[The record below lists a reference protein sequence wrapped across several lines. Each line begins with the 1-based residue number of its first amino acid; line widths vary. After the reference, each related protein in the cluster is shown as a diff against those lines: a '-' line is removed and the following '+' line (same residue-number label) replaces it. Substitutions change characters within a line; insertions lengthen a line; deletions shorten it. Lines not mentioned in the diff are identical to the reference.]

1 MFQALIEAKKFPE
14 FLTLPAYDWI
24 VKDEDRIAA

>member
-1 MFQALIEAKKFPE
+1 MFQELIEAKKFPE

-24 VKDEDRIAA
+24 VRNEDKIAA